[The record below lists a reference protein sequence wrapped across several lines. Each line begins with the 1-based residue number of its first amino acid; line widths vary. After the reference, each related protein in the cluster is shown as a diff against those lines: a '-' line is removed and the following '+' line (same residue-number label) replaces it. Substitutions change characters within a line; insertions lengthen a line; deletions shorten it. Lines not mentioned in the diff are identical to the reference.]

1 MLSSH
6 MLGFDPHIF
15 CIFTGHIKIFTR
27 GIKIFSGHIK
37 ISSHL
42 DLTFCA
48 VVQFKAFKASGLEV
62 EKKIPKLFTVGNF
75 ITSSL
80 QKSK

>member
-42 DLTFCA
+42 DLTFSA
-48 VVQFKAFKASGLEV
+48 VQFTGAEMRHYLASHQSGLAV
-62 EKKIPKLFTVGNF
+62 DCKFSPTVLKNF
-75 ITSSL
+75 
-80 QKSK
+80 